1 MINKFIMKFL
11 QYIRFVKLILLVFLL
26 TGCNQE
32 NVFNVEKKYV
42 ISNFPESKTVEGVEL
57 EVDLLGV
64 TDISGYDS
72 LIYLNTPKLE
82 KMYRIV
88 SQNTGETLAERI
100 TRGQGP
106 NELLNSFRPKLYE
119 KIGDDIYMTIID
131 YAEKKIRKINIDKE
145 IILDSINIDVGHIR
159 GIYGAHKYDNE
170 HLFVDYLQLDTLSQ
184 RYGLMNVDNGNVM
197 TFSQKI
203 DGADIGGL
211 GNSYLLATSP
221 AFNSKSKKY
230 AAAMMFLSQ
239 INIIDINNPEN
250 SFCLMT
256 SDYNLTM
263 SQVAKS
269 SDRKRFYT
277 DIDSDENLIYAL
289 TQAGQQNGRALHVL
303 DWDGK
308 PKIEIRINEPIE
320 RIYLN
325 SKTKTLY
332 GITYNENL
340 YVYNL
345 NL

>member
-1 MINKFIMKFL
+1 MKHFL
-11 QYIRFVKLILLVFLL
+11 FAKSIKLIMLVFLL
-26 TGCNQE
+26 AGCNQE
-32 NVFNVEKKYV
+32 NVFNVEKKYI
-42 ISNFPESKTVEGVEL
+42 ISDFPESKTIEGVEL

-131 YAEKKIRKINIDKE
+131 YAEKKIRKVNINKE
-145 IILDSINIDVGHIR
+145 RILDSINIDVSHIQ

-170 HLFVDYLQLDTLSQ
+170 HLFVDYLQLDTLGQ

-211 GNSYLLATSP
+211 GNSYLLATAP
-221 AFNSKSKKY
+221 TFNSTKKKY
-230 AAAMMFLSQ
+230 ASAMTFLSQ
-239 INIIDINNPEN
+239 INILDINNPDK
-250 SFCLMT
+250 SFCLIT
-256 SDYNLTM
+256 SDHNLTM

-269 SDRKRFYT
+269 SERKRFY
-277 DIDSDENLIYAL
+277 IDVESDDNFIYAL
-289 TQAGQQNGRALHVL
+289 WQGDLENSRSLHVF
-303 DWDGK
+303 DWGGK
-308 PKIEIRINEPIE
+308 PIMDITINEPIKSLCYNP
-320 RIYLN
+320 RI
-325 SKTKTLY
+325 KTLY
-332 GITYNENL
+332 GITDFEQL
-340 YVYNL
+340 YVYDLKTLL
-345 NL
+345 NH

>member
-1 MINKFIMKFL
+1 MKHFL
-11 QYIRFVKLILLVFLL
+11 LAKSIKLILLVFLL

-72 LIYLNTPKLE
+72 LIFLNTPNLE
-82 KMYRIV
+82 TMYRIV

-100 TRGQGP
+100 TKGQGP

-119 KIGDDIYMTIID
+119 KIDDDIYMTIVD
-131 YAEKKIRKINIDKE
+131 YAKKKIRKVNISKGRV
-145 IILDSINIDVGHIR
+145 LDSINIDVSHIE
-159 GIYGAHKYDNE
+159 GIYGAHKFDNE
-170 HLFVDYLQLDTLSQ
+170 HLFVDYLQLDTLGQ
-184 RYGLMNVDNGNVM
+184 RYGLMNVDNGKVT
-197 TFSQKI
+197 TFSQKL
-203 DGADIGGL
+203 DGADIGGI

-230 AAAMMFLSQ
+230 ASAMMFLSQ
-239 INIIDINNPEN
+239 INIIDINNPEK
-250 SFCLMT
+250 SFILIT

-320 RIYLN
+320 RIYFN

-340 YVYNL
+340 YVYDLKTLL
-345 NL
+345 NH